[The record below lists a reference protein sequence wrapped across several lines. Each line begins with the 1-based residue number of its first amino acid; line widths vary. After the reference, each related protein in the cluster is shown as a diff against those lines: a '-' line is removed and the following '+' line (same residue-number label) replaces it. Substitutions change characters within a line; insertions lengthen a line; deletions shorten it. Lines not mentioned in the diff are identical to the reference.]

1 RGSGSVEDRLEDVL
15 RKLCANR
22 DYTASSFVDDSKK
35 TQTITIQTP
44 QIRFCEAFPGVVM
57 LDSARGTNS
66 SKYKLFSVMI
76 DDVLGHVSAHCLN
89 ICLMARLR
97 LVGELGES
105 LGTRSLQA
113 LY

>member
-1 RGSGSVEDRLEDVL
+1 VL

-35 TQTITIQTP
+35 TQTITLQTP
-44 QIRFCEAFPGVVM
+44 QIRRVCEAFPGVVM

-66 SKYKLFSVMI
+66 SKYKLFSFMI

-105 LGTRSLQA
+105 LGTSSLQVI
-113 LY
+113 Y